1 MVAELT
7 PDGGE
12 GMIDIPNL
20 EFHYL
25 RSYNKN
31 AFVKGRNNQYSII
44 FRSIY
49 SMLKN
54 YTFTNVQYLDM
65 LIEGK
70 PTKSS
75 ESD

>member
-1 MVAELT
+1 MPLWNVTKVCIFFLVTAMVAKLA

-31 AFVKGRNNQYSII
+31 VFVKGRNN
-44 FRSIY
+44 
-49 SMLKN
+49 L
-54 YTFTNVQYLDM
+54 
-65 LIEGK
+65 
-70 PTKSS
+70 
-75 ESD
+75 

>member
-1 MVAELT
+1 MVAKLT

-31 AFVKGRNNQYSII
+31 AFLKEETINIQS
-44 FRSIY
+44 SY